1 MRKRKKTRR
10 SKHAGPPS
18 VKITHS
24 SARPTALGM
33 PPKLDKRREFQTL
46 YDSLVNSRE
55 QFSAWFD
62 EAKLIESG
70 AETKT
75 DEFLERV
82 ADIEKDRQ
90 RYQQIIK
97 QLPNVAEFSEEE
109 LEERSGKADQLLRLA
124 GEFML
129 IRTYLS
135 RKIDRLRFL
144 LENRTQ

>member
-10 SKHAGPPS
+10 SKHAGPSS
-18 VKITHS
+18 VKITQS
-24 SARPTALGM
+24 STRPTALGM
-33 PPKLDKRREFQTL
+33 PPKPDKRREFQTL

-62 EAKLIESG
+62 ETKLIESG

-97 QLPNVAEFSEEE
+97 QLPNVAEFSEQE

-124 GEFML
+124 GEFLL